1 MRFGVPPG
9 RQVRVAAGLSLA
21 AAGVLVAGAFVN
33 SRAVREVAAPQVERS
48 RELREVEVADLS
60 RGDAARWVG
69 AQVRGIVGCDPPMCA
84 ELAGA
89 GVDPGTL
96 LPLRSAE
103 DEILNADV
111 VVVTPAV
118 RAMFGA
124 GLDPVLAPGALARVA
139 EIEVRRVTP
148 EGVRRFARD
157 LARDAADRRRAGREL
172 LGHPRLAAAPDATRQ
187 LAAGEVDA
195 RLLSALAAIAATHR
209 LYVRAFGDA
218 GADPGVPLRSVE
230 ISSIDGHKP
239 SKAKIS
245 GIIRFLDAQQSRF
258 HPIEV
263 KLAQPS
269 DAASTILRI
278 RYSAPSPT
286 GSLSS

>member
-1 MRFGVPPG
+1 MRFWMPPG
-9 RQVRVAAGLSLA
+9 RLVRVAAGLSLA

-33 SRAVREVAAPQVERS
+33 SRAVREVAAPRAEQ
-48 RELREVEVADLS
+48 LRRVEVADLS
-60 RGDAARWVG
+60 RGNAARWVV
-69 AQVRGIVGCDPPMCA
+69 AQVRGIVACDPPMCA
-84 ELAGA
+84 ELTAA
-89 GVDPGTL
+89 GVHPGTL
-96 LPLRSAE
+96 LPLRGPR
-103 DEILNADV
+103 DEVLNADV

-124 GLDPVLAPGALARVA
+124 GLDPVLAPEALARVA

-148 EGVRRFARD
+148 EGVRRFARE

-195 RLLSALAAIAATHR
+195 RLLSALAAVAASHR

-218 GADPGVPLRSVE
+218 GADPGVPLRGVE
-230 ISSIDGHKP
+230 ISTIDGDQP
-239 SKAKIS
+239 SEENIS
-245 GIIRFLDAQQSRF
+245 GILRFFEAQQSQF